1 MCVCDLLYLYVCV
14 CLKQGRNFCSS
25 RHITPHLTNG
35 DIPPQL
41 TRPALP
47 LRSIHLSQPMAAPGR
62 SQRIDL
68 KWNAGFRN
76 QVTLIFRFLKSGND
90 EQPINWPPS
99 NPLQQGFLLLSFN
112 R

>member
-1 MCVCDLLYLYVCV
+1 
-14 CLKQGRNFCSS
+14 
-25 RHITPHLTNG
+25 
-35 DIPPQL
+35 
-41 TRPALP
+41 
-47 LRSIHLSQPMAAPGR
+47 MAAPGR